1 MFAMKPCALSASI
14 CIALLATSGMAHAQS
29 ASAPADQAAPA
40 TTAKKDVS
48 KTGVKETPS
57 QQTNSNQAQTLQAI
71 TVTARG
77 VDETLQNAPLPIT
90 AITQQMIQT
99 QGLTDV
105 NGIAA
110 ITPSFSF
117 DSPFGRNLSR
127 PVIRGMSNILGD
139 PNASFFIDGVFVQ
152 GDISEYGL
160 QNIERVE
167 VIRGP
172 QSAEF
177 GRGTF
182 SGAVNFITQ
191 QPGAHPGTTVTL
203 GVGNY
208 GQQTEG
214 VFTSARSGSGNF
226 GIDLSAHHSHNDG
239 MYYNNVSGEKDLG
252 GRDTRS
258 LMLAAYWAP
267 TASLDIT
274 GRVMYQGT
282 RDQMWPIARLGSANS
297 LDCYMPQYSGSVLYG
312 YIPVLTSR
320 RLGAHCGTF
329 SAPTAYGMNTDVFRA
344 AHYYPGTR
352 YNYLR
357 SYVRANYYFSNDW
370 ELTATTAYDTN
381 KSYNGID
388 QDYSAVRG
396 FGGAF
401 ESITNTRS
409 FDYSEN
415 IRLATDQSKPLSGV
429 LGVYYYRQNPRSGY
443 SGSLVGFYPP
453 YTMPV
458 AVAPT
463 NPRGSTIAKAVYGMV
478 KWDINSYWT
487 AALEARFARD
497 ELNQSGVD
505 TQILGATTY
514 TLPYSISKTNSN
526 FTPRATLTYHVNNDI
541 NLYALAAKGTKPG
554 GFNMDAY
561 RASLTPAARAE
572 LASLGYN
579 SYDQSTVWNYELG
592 FKSELLDHS
601 LRLNADV
608 YRINWSGQQ
617 LTAGAPAQQMDGTY
631 FTTSYIA
638 NIGKSRINGFELE
651 SDWLFAEN
659 WQARFTYSYTDAKV
673 VNYPSQSYA
682 DLVCPVPAATMAM
695 PCANAKGKRLPLV
708 PKQLA
713 SLGLTYN
720 GRFANG
726 WRYDANYSASYHG
739 SEYATIDNFAVIQS
753 SLRSNLHFDLLPSDQ
768 LRISVYVNN
777 LFNNHAPSGVLSY
790 IDPTAMA
797 AIPNVPPQT
806 GYGVSFL
813 RDYAISP
820 SLPRMYGVELR
831 YKF

>member
-1 MFAMKPCALSASI
+1 MLALKPCVLSASI
-14 CIALLATSGMAHAQS
+14 CIALLATTGTAHAQS
-29 ASAPADQAAPA
+29 TPASADQAAPA
-40 TTAKKDVS
+40 TTAKTDAS
-48 KTGVKETPS
+48 KTGVKLKPS
-57 QQTNSNQAQTLQAI
+57 KEANSNQAQTLQAV

-77 VDETLQNAPLPIT
+77 VDETLQSAPLPIT

-160 QNIERVE
+160 QNIQRVE

-182 SGAVNFITQ
+182 SGAVNFITE

-208 GQQTEG
+208 GQQKEG
-214 VFTSARSGSGNF
+214 VFTSMRSDSGNF
-226 GIDLSAHHSHNDG
+226 GIDLSAHHDHNDG
-239 MYYNNVSGEKDLG
+239 MYFNHVSGEKDLG

-267 TASLDIT
+267 TANLDFT

-297 LDCYMPQYSGSVLYG
+297 LNCYLPEYSGNLLYG
-312 YIPVLTSR
+312 YTPILDSR
-320 RLGAHCGTF
+320 RTGAHCGEF
-329 SAPTAYGMNTDVFRA
+329 SAPTSYGMNTNLFREA
-344 AHYYPGTR
+344 GYFSGTR
-352 YNYLR
+352 YNYMR

-370 ELTATTAYDTN
+370 TLTATTAYDTS
-381 KSYNGID
+381 KGYNGVD
-388 QDYSAVRG
+388 QDYSADRG

-401 ESITNTRS
+401 ESITETNS
-409 FDYSEN
+409 VDYSEN
-415 IRLATDQSKPLSGV
+415 IRLASDQSKPLSGV
-429 LGVYYYRQNPRSGY
+429 LGLYYYRQNPRPGY
-443 SGSLVGFYPP
+443 NGSLAGYYPP
-453 YTMPV
+453 YSTMVPV
-458 AVAPT
+458 SPT

-478 KWDINSYWT
+478 KWDINPHWT

-505 TQILGATTY
+505 TEILGTTTY
-514 TLPYSISKTNSN
+514 TLPYSLSKTNSN
-526 FTPRATLTYHVNNDI
+526 FTPRATLTYHVNDDI
-541 NLYALAAKGTKPG
+541 NLYALASKGTKPG
-554 GFNMDAY
+554 GFNLDAY
-561 RASLTPAARAE
+561 RASLTPAARAD
-572 LASLGYN
+572 LAARGLN
-579 SYDQSTVWNYELG
+579 SYDQSTVWNSEFG
-592 FKSELLDHS
+592 VKSELLDHR

-608 YRINWSGQQ
+608 YHINWSGQQ
-617 LTAGAPAQQMDGTY
+617 LTAGTPAQQMDGT
-631 FTTSYIA
+631 FFDTSYIA

-651 SDWLFAEN
+651 SDWLFAAN
-659 WQARFTYSYTDAKV
+659 WHARFTYSYTDAKV
-673 VNYPSQSYA
+673 VNYPNQDYA
-682 DLVCPVPAATMAM
+682 DLVCPVPAATLAM

-713 SLGLTYN
+713 SLGLTYT

-726 WRYDANYSASYHG
+726 WNYDANYDVSYHG
-739 SEYATIDNFAVIQS
+739 SEYSGVDNFAIIPS
-753 SLRSNLHFDLLPSDQ
+753 SVRSNLHFDLQPNDQ
-768 LRISVYVNN
+768 LQISVYVNN
-777 LFNNHAPSGVLSY
+777 LFNNHAPSGILNY
-790 IDPTAMA
+790 IDPTQMVAV
-797 AIPNVPPQT
+797 PEVPPNT
-806 GYGVSFL
+806 GYAYTFL
-813 RDYAISP
+813 RDYAVSP